1 MYSFIRNFSAY
12 IRANNI
18 PFTHKID
25 DEYDLLFV
33 NSWAVDYRLVYRA
46 KKRRSQLKVVQRV
59 DGSARD
65 YGRYDDA
72 DKRQARVNLLADLT
86 IFQSRY
92 SKYSS
97 REKYKVIAQDGPI
110 IYNPVDVQ
118 MFCPDGPRLPLA
130 GEIRVCNA
138 SFSTNVKK
146 GTWQI
151 GDLARANPGVDFI
164 LCGRYPEL
172 PDLPNIHLLGH
183 LNHEELSAAM
193 RSCHVFLFPSENE
206 ACPNTVLEALASGL
220 PVLYKDSGG
229 TPELVGDCGRPVT
242 AETFRDQLEA
252 VLKRHDEF
260 SNAARERAVQHF
272 SPGHIF
278 PQYLEAMAQAKRRS
292 LATTRDLLLMWLRG
306 YPVVEN
312 PIPQL
317 VGRARRKGSD
327 LLQSLYRVVRL

>member
-1 MYSFIRNFSAY
+1 MNLPRCKLCIPIEDKPRGGMYSFLRIFRKYLAEHNVPLTDEMA
-12 IRANNI
+12 
-18 PFTHKID
+18 D
-25 DEYDLLFV
+25 DYDILFV
-33 NSWAVDYRLVYRA
+33 NSFMVDYRA
-46 KKRRSQLKVVQRV
+46 ITQAKRRLSEMIVVQRV

-118 MFCPDGPRLPLA
+118 MFRPDGPPLPLA
-130 GEIRVCNA
+130 GEIRICNA

-151 GDLARANPGVDFI
+151 GDLARANPDVDFI

-172 PDLPNIHLLGH
+172 PDLPNIHLLGP
-183 LNHEELSAAM
+183 LNHEDLSAAM
-193 RSCHVFLFPSENE
+193 RSCHVSLHLAENDP
-206 ACPNTVLEALASGL
+206 CPNVVLESLASGL

-229 TPELVGDCGRPVT
+229 TPELVGDGGLPVT
-242 AETFRDQLEA
+242 VETFRGQLEA
-252 VLKRHDEF
+252 VLAQREGL
-260 SNAARERAVQHF
+260 SQAARARAVTHF
-272 SPGHIF
+272 APEIIF
-278 PQYLEAMAQAKRRS
+278 PKYLAVMEKAKRSRMP
-292 LATTRDLLLMWLRG
+292 LIFRCGWAVIQG
-306 YPVVEN
+306 YQV
-312 PIPQL
+312 I
-317 VGRARRKGSD
+317 
-327 LLQSLYRVVRL
+327 